1 MAEMKKFELQTL
13 GEEIANSVSH
23 GLGTLLAI
31 AGAVIVIVQAC
42 IHSDA
47 MGIVGASIYGA
58 SLIILYMFS
67 TLYHSITNPSA
78 KGIFRIFDHCS
89 IFILIL
95 GTYTPVC
102 FTVLRGALGWTLFGI
117 NTACTVI
124 GIVFNSIDMEKW
136 QKLSMTLYI
145 IMGWLIIIS
154 FKSVIAAVPL
164 AGIILLVS
172 GGVAYTLGIIFFAL
186 DKKYMHFIWHIF
198 VLAGSILQ
206 YFFVLF
212 YCVG

>member
-1 MAEMKKFELQTL
+1 MEVKKRFELQTL

-23 GLGTLLAI
+23 GLGALLAI
-31 AGAVIVIVQAC
+31 AGAVIVIIQAC
-42 IHSDA
+42 LHSDA
-47 MGIVGASIYGA
+47 MGIVGACIYGA
-58 SLIILYMFS
+58 SLIILYTIS
-67 TLYHSITNPSA
+67 TLYHSITNPTA
-78 KGIFRIFDHCS
+78 KSIFRIFDHCS

-102 FTVLRGALGWTLFGI
+102 FTVLRGKIGWIMFGI
-117 NTACTVI
+117 NTLCTII
-124 GIVFNSIDMEKW
+124 GIVFNSIDMKRW

-145 IMGWLIIIS
+145 IMGWLIIMS
-154 FKSVIAAVPL
+154 FKSVVAAVPL
-164 AGIILLVS
+164 KGVILLVA

-186 DKKYMHFIWHIF
+186 KKKYMHFIWHIF
-198 VLAGSILQ
+198 VLAGSVLQ